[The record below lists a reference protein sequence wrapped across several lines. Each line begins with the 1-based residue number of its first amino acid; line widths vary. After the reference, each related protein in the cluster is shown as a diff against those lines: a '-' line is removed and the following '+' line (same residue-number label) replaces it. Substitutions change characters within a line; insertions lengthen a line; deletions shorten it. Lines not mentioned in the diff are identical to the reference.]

1 MVEAKFHTIHINVMR
16 SGVTEVNLNSLKK
29 SLIGPIAL
37 LSTSV
42 WSADL
47 TNGID
52 PLSPGYIKSTELL
65 SQVDQILAQA
75 LVRAEHSFALQDYPS
90 LDEARFIELI
100 QLLRSDLKVVLEP
113 ERRRM
118 EYQVVTPDGA
128 FVITD
133 DQN

>member
-1 MVEAKFHTIHINVMR
+1 M
-16 SGVTEVNLNSLKK
+16 NLNSLKK

>member
-1 MVEAKFHTIHINVMR
+1 M
-16 SGVTEVNLNSLKK
+16 NLNFSKNILVGAIT
-29 SLIGPIAL
+29 LMC
-37 LSTSV
+37 TSA

-52 PLSPGYIKSTELL
+52 PLSPGYIRSTELL
-65 SQVDQILAQA
+65 SQVDQILGQA
-75 LVRAEHSFALQDYPS
+75 FIRAEQGFSLQDYPS
-90 LDEARFIELI
+90 LDEARFLELI
-100 QLLRSDLKVVLEP
+100 QLLRRDLKVILEP

-118 EYQVVTPDGA
+118 EFQVVVPDGA